1 MCFASHAASRRF
13 APCAAEW
20 NSRLTLFS
28 AVWGVSRSCEY
39 SACSTRWKVKRM
51 FVRRRRGESL
61 SLRSSGE
68 SVVPRDGSELDCE
81 GLIVANEEDDGWAEW
96 FGVGGRDTGTRPLG
110 VRSSFETSSQV
121 SSEGRRGRLFIEGAS
136 LSQISASCEE
146 IQTQRLEIQEKG
158 QTTLSR
164 WSATAC
170 HQCLIS
176 CLSSLFSNSSIAV
189 IEAVAGGVFSS
200 RPLLAN

>member
-1 MCFASHAASRRF
+1 MASRSAARRGRASFDTCFASHAASRRL

-51 FVRRRRGESL
+51 FIKRRSGESP
-61 SLRSSGE
+61 SLRSSEE
-68 SVVPRDGSELDCE
+68 SAVLKDGSEPDCE

-96 FGVGGRDTGTRPLG
+96 LGVGGRDTGTRPLG
-110 VRSSFETSSQV
+110 VRSSFDTSSQV

-136 LSQISASCEE
+136 LSPNSASYEE
-146 IQTQRLEIQEKG
+146 IQIQRLEI
-158 QTTLSR
+158 
-164 WSATAC
+164 
-170 HQCLIS
+170 
-176 CLSSLFSNSSIAV
+176 
-189 IEAVAGGVFSS
+189 
-200 RPLLAN
+200 